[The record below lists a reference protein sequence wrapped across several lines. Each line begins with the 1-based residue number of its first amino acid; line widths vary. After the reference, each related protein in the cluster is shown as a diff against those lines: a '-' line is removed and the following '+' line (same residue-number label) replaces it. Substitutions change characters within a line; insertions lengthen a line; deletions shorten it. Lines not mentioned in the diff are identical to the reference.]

1 MKWALLSVG
10 VVVALLVG
18 AYALSARW
26 PIPQAQQQALA
37 QLRQPR
43 ARAAGG
49 VQSVCR
55 AVGIAVHDSE

>member
-1 MKWALLSVG
+1 MLTTFLKWALLSVG

-43 ARAAGG
+43 PAPPAGSNLF
-49 VQSVCR
+49 V
-55 AVGIAVHDSE
+55 AL